1 MNHML
6 NSLPTSVRQHL
17 AALRALL
24 VLTVVTGLAY
34 PLVILA
40 VAQLPGLKNH
50 ADGSLVKAGGNV
62 VGSSLL
68 GQSFTDAKGNPIP
81 KYFQTRPSDAGAGYD
96 PTSSAGSNLGP
107 ESIIDTLPDPT
118 NSKDTGK
125 PGKQSLLTQVCS
137 RSMAVGQLEGVD
149 GQRPYCTSG
158 GIGAVL
164 SVVHDTGMTG
174 PIKSVVSVNEECPA
188 KPFVTTYDG
197 VAVTCA
203 TFGVDYRIGKIVV
216 VHGPGKGTGNP
227 VPADA
232 VTASASGLD
241 PDISVAYANLQA
253 ARVAKARGISLNAVH
268 KLISRYTVGRTLGFI
283 GNPGVDVLQLNL
295 ALDKLS
301 GAT

>member
-1 MNHML
+1 ML
-6 NSLPTSVRQHL
+6 TNLPTWVRQHL

-34 PLVILA
+34 PLVVLV
-40 VAQLPGLKNH
+40 VAQLPGLKSH
-50 ADGSLVKAGGNV
+50 ADGSLVKAGGTV

-96 PTSSAGSNLGP
+96 PTSSGGSNLGP
-107 ESIIDTLPDPT
+107 ESIIDTLPDPS
-118 NSKDTGK
+118 NSKDA
-125 PGKQSLLTQVCS
+125 GKQSLLTQVCS
-137 RSMAVGQLEGVD
+137 RSVAVGQLEGVD
-149 GQRPYCTSG
+149 GQRPYCTSDG
-158 GIGAVL
+158 VGAVL
-164 SVVHDTGMTG
+164 SVVHDTGLAG
-174 PIKSVVSVNEECPA
+174 PIKSVVAVNEECPA

-216 VHGPGKGTGNP
+216 VHGPGKGTDNA

-232 VTASASGLD
+232 VTASGSGLD

-253 ARVAKARGISLNAVH
+253 PRVAKARGISLDAVH
-268 KLISRYTVGRTLGFI
+268 KLVSQHTVGRALGFI

>member
-1 MNHML
+1 ML

-34 PLVILA
+34 PMVILV
-40 VAQLPGLKNH
+40 VAQVPGLKNH
-50 ADGSLVKAGGNV
+50 ADGSLVKAGGAV

-96 PTSSAGSNLGP
+96 PTASAGSNLGP
-107 ESIIDTLPDPT
+107 ESIIDTLPDPANT
-118 NSKDTGK
+118 KDA
-125 PGKQSLLTQVCS
+125 GKQSLLTQVCS

-164 SVVHDTGMTG
+164 SVVHDVGLAG
-174 PIKSVVSVNEECPA
+174 PIKSVVAVNQECPT
-188 KPFVTTYDG
+188 KPFIATYDG

-203 TFGVDYRIGKIVV
+203 TFGVDYRIGKIVL
-216 VHGPGKGTGNP
+216 VHGPGKGTDNA

-253 ARVAKARGISLNAVH
+253 PRVAKTRGISLAVVH
-268 KLISRYTVGRTLGFI
+268 KLISQHTVGRTFGFI
-283 GNPGVDVLQLNL
+283 GSPGVDVLQLNL

>member
-1 MNHML
+1 ML
-6 NSLPTSVRQHL
+6 TNLPTWVRQHL

-34 PLVILA
+34 PLVVLV
-40 VAQLPGLKNH
+40 VAQLPGLKSH
-50 ADGSLVKAGGNV
+50 ADGSLVKAGGTV

-96 PTSSAGSNLGP
+96 PTASAGSNLGP
-107 ESIIDTLPDPT
+107 ESIIDTLPDPS
-118 NSKDTGK
+118 NSKDA
-125 PGKQSLLTQVCS
+125 GKQSLLTQVCS
-137 RSMAVGQLEGVD
+137 RSVAVGQLEGVD
-149 GQRPYCTSG
+149 GQRPYCTSDG
-158 GIGAVL
+158 VGAVL
-164 SVVHDTGMTG
+164 SVVHDTGLTG
-174 PIKSVVSVNEECPA
+174 PIKSVVAVNEECPA

-216 VHGPGKGTGNP
+216 VHGPGKGTDNA

-232 VTASASGLD
+232 VTASGSGLD

-253 ARVAKARGISLNAVH
+253 PRVAKARGISLDAVH
-268 KLISRYTVGRTLGFI
+268 KLISQHTVGRALGFI

-295 ALDKLS
+295 ALDRLS

>member
-1 MNHML
+1 ML
-6 NSLPTSVRQHL
+6 NNLPASIRQHL

-34 PLVILA
+34 PLVILG
-40 VAQLPGLKNH
+40 VAQVPGLKDH
-50 ADGSLVKAGGNV
+50 ADGSLVKAKGAV

-68 GQSFTDAKGNPIP
+68 GQSFTDDKGNAIT

-96 PTSSAGSNLGP
+96 PTASAGSNLGP

-118 NSKDTGK
+118 DKTST
-125 PGKQSLLTQVCS
+125 GKQSLLTQVCS

-149 GQRPYCTSG
+149 GQRPYCTSD

-164 SVVHDTGMTG
+164 SAIHDTGLTG
-174 PIKSVVSVNEECPA
+174 PIKSVVSVNQECPT
-188 KPFVTTYDG
+188 KPFIATYDG

-203 TFGVDYRIGKIVV
+203 TFGVDYRIGKIVL
-216 VHGPGKGTGNP
+216 VHGPGKSTDNP

-253 ARVAKARGISLNAVH
+253 PRVAKARGISVDQVH
-268 KLISRYTVGRTLGFI
+268 KLVSKYTVGRTWGFM
-283 GNPGVDVLQLNL
+283 GSPGVDVLQLNI

>member
-1 MNHML
+1 ML
-6 NSLPTSVRQHL
+6 NSLPTSVRQHV

-34 PLVILA
+34 PLVVLV

-50 ADGSLVKAGGNV
+50 ADGSLVKAGGTV

-68 GQSFTDAKGNPIP
+68 GQSFTDAKGNAIP

-96 PTSSAGSNLGP
+96 PTASAGSNLGP
-107 ESIIDTLPDPT
+107 ESIIDTLPDPS
-118 NSKDTGK
+118 NSKDT
-125 PGKQSLLTQVCS
+125 GKQSLLTQVCS

-149 GQRPYCTSG
+149 GQRPYCTSD

-164 SVVHDTGMTG
+164 SVVHDSGLTG
-174 PIKSVVSVNEECPA
+174 PIKSVVAVNEECPA

-216 VHGPGKGTGNP
+216 VHGPGKGTDNA

-232 VTASASGLD
+232 VTASGSGLD

-253 ARVAKARGISLNAVH
+253 PRVAKTRGISLDAVH
-268 KLISRYTVGRTLGFI
+268 KLIAKHTVGRTLGFM

-295 ALDKLS
+295 ALDKSS

>member
-1 MNHML
+1 ML
-6 NSLPTSVRQHL
+6 NNLPSSVRQHL

-34 PLVILA
+34 PLVILV
-40 VAQLPGLKNH
+40 VAQLPGLKSH
-50 ADGSLVKAGGNV
+50 ADGSLVKANGAV

-68 GQSFTDAKGNPIP
+68 GQSFTDAKGDAIT

-96 PTSSAGSNLGP
+96 PTASAGSNLGP
-107 ESIIDTLPDPT
+107 ESIIDTLPDPS
-118 NSKDTGK
+118 NSKDT
-125 PGKQSLLTQVCS
+125 GKQSLLTQVCS
-137 RSMAVGQLEGVD
+137 RSLAVGQLEGVD
-149 GQRPYCTSG
+149 GQRTYCTSD

-164 SVVHDTGMTG
+164 SVIHDTGLTG
-174 PIKSVVSVNEECPA
+174 PIKSVVSVNQECPT
-188 KPFVTTYDG
+188 KPFIATYDS

-203 TFGVDYRIGKIVV
+203 TFGVDYRIGVIVP
-216 VHGPGKGTGNP
+216 VHGPGKGTDNA

-253 ARVAKARGISLNAVH
+253 PRVAKVRGLSLDQVH
-268 KLISRYTVGRTLGFI
+268 KLISKYTVGRTWGFM

>member
-1 MNHML
+1 ML

-34 PLVILA
+34 PLVVLV

-50 ADGSLVKAGGNV
+50 ADGSLVKAGGAV

-68 GQSFTDAKGNPIP
+68 GQSFTDAKGNAIP

-96 PTSSAGSNLGP
+96 PTASAGSNLGP
-107 ESIIDTLPDPT
+107 ESIIDTLPDPS
-118 NSKDTGK
+118 NSKDA
-125 PGKQSLLTQVCS
+125 GKQSLLTQVCS

-149 GQRPYCTSG
+149 GQRPYCTSD

-164 SVVHDTGMTG
+164 SVVHDSGLTG
-174 PIKSVVSVNEECPA
+174 PIKSVVAVNEECPA
-188 KPFVTTYDG
+188 KPFVATYDG

-216 VHGPGKGTGNP
+216 VHGPGKGTDNA

-232 VTASASGLD
+232 VTASGSGLD

-253 ARVAKARGISLNAVH
+253 PRVAKARGISLDAVH
-268 KLISRYTVGRTLGFI
+268 KLISQHTVGRALGFI

-295 ALDKLS
+295 ALDRLS

>member
-1 MNHML
+1 ML
-6 NSLPTSVRQHL
+6 NSRTVWLRQYL
-17 AALRALL
+17 AAIRALL

-34 PLVILA
+34 PLVIL
-40 VAQLPGLKNH
+40 VIAQLPGLKNH
-50 ADGSLVKAGGNV
+50 ADGSLVKAGGAV

-107 ESIIDTLPDPT
+107 ESIIDTLPDPS
-118 NSKDTGK
+118 NNKDA
-125 PGKQSLLTQVCS
+125 GKQSLLTQVCS
-137 RSMAVGQLEGVD
+137 RSLAVGQLEGVD
-149 GQRPYCTSG
+149 GQRPYCTSD

-164 SVVHDTGMTG
+164 SVIHNVGLTG
-174 PIKSVVSVNEECPA
+174 PIKSVVAVNQECPA
-188 KPFVTTYDG
+188 KPFISTYDG

-203 TFGVDYRIGKIVV
+203 TFGVDYRVGKIVV
-216 VHGPGKGTGNP
+216 VHGTGKGTGNP

-253 ARVAKARGISLNAVH
+253 PRVAKARGVSVDVVH
-268 KLISRYTVGRTLGFI
+268 KLISRYTVGRTLGFM

-295 ALDKLS
+295 ALDKQS
-301 GAT
+301 GTT

>member
-1 MNHML
+1 ML
-6 NSLPTSVRQHL
+6 NRLPASVRQHL
-17 AALRALL
+17 AALRALV

-34 PLVILA
+34 PLVIL
-40 VAQLPGLKNH
+40 VIAQLPGLKSH

-68 GQSFTDAKGNPIP
+68 GQSFTDAKGNPIT

-96 PTSSAGSNLGP
+96 PTASAGSNLGP
-107 ESIIDTLPDPT
+107 ESIIDTLPDPS
-118 NSKDTGK
+118 NSKDT
-125 PGKQSLLTQVCS
+125 GKQSLLTQVCS

-149 GQRPYCTSG
+149 GQRKYCTSD

-164 SVVHDTGMTG
+164 SVIHDTGLKG
-174 PIKSVVSVNEECPA
+174 PVKSVVSVNQECPT
-188 KPFVTTYDG
+188 KPFIATYDG

-203 TFGVDYRIGKIVV
+203 TFGVDYRIGKIVLV
-216 VHGPGKGTGNP
+216 AGPGKSTDNP

-232 VTASASGLD
+232 VTASGSGLD

-253 ARVAKARGISLNAVH
+253 PRVAKARDITIDQVH
-268 KLISRYTVGRTLGFI
+268 KLISKYTVGRTWGFM
-283 GNPGVDVLQLNL
+283 GSPGVDVLQLNL
-295 ALDKLS
+295 ALEKLS

>member
-1 MNHML
+1 MFN
-6 NSLPTSVRQHL
+6 NLPPSVRQHL
-17 AALRALL
+17 AALRALV

-34 PLVILA
+34 PLVILV
-40 VAQLPGLKNH
+40 VAQLPGLKSH
-50 ADGSLVKAGGNV
+50 ADGSLVKANGTV

-68 GQSFTDAKGNPIP
+68 GQSFTDAKGNPIT

-96 PTSSAGSNLGP
+96 PTASGGSNLGP
-107 ESIIDTLPDPT
+107 ESIIDRLPDPS

-125 PGKQSLLTQVCS
+125 PSLLTQVCS
-137 RSMAVGQLEGVD
+137 RSLTVGQLEGVD
-149 GQRPYCTSG
+149 GRRPYCTSD
-158 GIGAVL
+158 GIGAVV
-164 SVVHDTGMTG
+164 SVIHDTGLKG
-174 PIKSVVSVNEECPA
+174 PIKSVVSVNQECPA
-188 KPFVTTYDG
+188 KPFIATYDG

-203 TFGVDYRIGKIVV
+203 TFGVDYRVGVIVPV
-216 VHGPGKGTGNP
+216 LGPGKGTDNP
-227 VPADA
+227 VPPDA

-253 ARVAKARGISLNAVH
+253 PRVAKARGISLDQVH
-268 KLISRYTVGRTLGFI
+268 TLISKYTVGRTLGFM

>member
-1 MNHML
+1 MFN
-6 NSLPTSVRQHL
+6 NLPASVRQHL

-34 PLVILA
+34 PLVILV
-40 VAQLPGLKNH
+40 VAQVPGLKSH
-50 ADGSLVKAGGNV
+50 ADGSLVKASGTV

-68 GQSFTDAKGNPIP
+68 GQSFTDAKGNPIT

-96 PTSSAGSNLGP
+96 PTASGGSNLGP
-107 ESIIDTLPDPT
+107 ESIIDTLPDPS

-125 PGKQSLLTQVCS
+125 QSLLSQVCAQS
-137 RSMAVGQLEGVD
+137 EAVGQLEGVD
-149 GQRPYCTSG
+149 GQRPYCTSD

-164 SVVHDTGMTG
+164 SVIHDSGLTG
-174 PIKSVVSVNEECPA
+174 PIKSVVAVNEECPA
-188 KPFVTTYDG
+188 KPFIATYDG

-203 TFGVDYRIGKIVV
+203 TFGVDYRIGKIVL
-216 VHGPGKGTGNP
+216 VHGPGKGTDNP
-227 VPADA
+227 VPPDA
-232 VTASASGLD
+232 VTHSASGLD

-253 ARVAKARGISLNAVH
+253 PRVSKARGITLDQVH
-268 KLISRYTVGRTLGFI
+268 KLISKYTVGRTWGFM

>member
-1 MNHML
+1 ML

-34 PLVILA
+34 PLVVLV

-50 ADGSLVKAGGNV
+50 ADGSLVKAGGAV

-68 GQSFTDAKGNPIP
+68 GQSFTDAKGNAIP

-96 PTSSAGSNLGP
+96 PTASAGSNLGP
-107 ESIIDTLPDPT
+107 ESIIDTLPDPS
-118 NSKDTGK
+118 NSKDA
-125 PGKQSLLTQVCS
+125 GKQSLLTQVCS

-149 GQRPYCTSG
+149 GQRPYCTSD

-164 SVVHDTGMTG
+164 SVVHDTGLTG
-174 PIKSVVSVNEECPA
+174 PIKSVVAVNEECPA
-188 KPFVTTYDG
+188 KPFVATYDG

-216 VHGPGKGTGNP
+216 VHGPGKGTDNA

-232 VTASASGLD
+232 VTASGSGLD

-253 ARVAKARGISLNAVH
+253 PRVAKARGISLDAVH
-268 KLISRYTVGRTLGFI
+268 KLISQHTVGRALGFI

-295 ALDKLS
+295 ALDRLS

>member
-1 MNHML
+1 ML
-6 NSLPTSVRQHL
+6 NNLPASIRQHL

-34 PLVILA
+34 PLLILG
-40 VAQLPGLKNH
+40 VAQVPGLKNH
-50 ADGSLVKAGGNV
+50 ADGSLVKAKGAV

-68 GQSFTDAKGNPIP
+68 GQSFTDDKGNAIT

-96 PTSSAGSNLGP
+96 PTASAGSNLGP
-107 ESIIDTLPDPT
+107 ESIIDTLPDPADKT
-118 NSKDTGK
+118 ST
-125 PGKQSLLTQVCS
+125 GKQSLLTQVCS
-137 RSMAVGQLEGVD
+137 RSRAVGQLEGVD
-149 GQRPYCTSG
+149 GQRPYCTSD

-164 SVVHDTGMTG
+164 SVIHDTGLTG
-174 PIKSVVSVNEECPA
+174 PIKSVVSVNQECPT
-188 KPFVTTYDG
+188 KPFIATYDG

-203 TFGVDYRIGKIVV
+203 SFGVDYRIGKIVL
-216 VHGPGKGTGNP
+216 VHGPGKSTDNP

-253 ARVAKARGISLNAVH
+253 PRVAKARGISVDQVH
-268 KLISRYTVGRTLGFI
+268 KLVSKYTVGRTWGFM
-283 GNPGVDVLQLNL
+283 GSPGVDVLQLNI

>member
-1 MNHML
+1 ML
-6 NSLPTSVRQHL
+6 NNLPASIRQHL

-34 PLVILA
+34 PLVILG
-40 VAQLPGLKNH
+40 VAQVPGLKDH
-50 ADGSLVKAGGNV
+50 ADGSLVKAKGAV

-68 GQSFTDAKGNPIP
+68 GQSFTDDKGNAIT

-96 PTSSAGSNLGP
+96 PTASAGSNLGP
-107 ESIIDTLPDPT
+107 ESIIDTLPDPADKT
-118 NSKDTGK
+118 ST
-125 PGKQSLLTQVCS
+125 GKQSLLTQVCS
-137 RSMAVGQLEGVD
+137 RSRAVGQLEGVD
-149 GQRPYCTSG
+149 GQRPYCTSD

-164 SVVHDTGMTG
+164 SVIHDTGLTG
-174 PIKSVVSVNEECPA
+174 PIKSVVSVNQECPT
-188 KPFVTTYDG
+188 KPFIATYDG

-203 TFGVDYRIGKIVV
+203 SFGVDYRIGKIVL
-216 VHGPGKGTGNP
+216 VHGPGKSTDNP

-253 ARVAKARGISLNAVH
+253 PRVAKARGISVDQVH
-268 KLISRYTVGRTLGFI
+268 KLVSKYTVGRTWGFM
-283 GNPGVDVLQLNL
+283 GSPGVDVLQLNI

>member
-1 MNHML
+1 ML

-34 PLVILA
+34 PMVILV
-40 VAQLPGLKNH
+40 VAQVPGLKNH
-50 ADGSLVKAGGNV
+50 ADGSLVKAGGAV

-96 PTSSAGSNLGP
+96 PTASAGSNLGP
-107 ESIIDTLPDPT
+107 ESIIDTLADPA
-118 NSKDTGK
+118 NSKDA
-125 PGKQSLLTQVCS
+125 GKQSLLTQVCS

-149 GQRPYCTSG
+149 GQRPYCTTD

-164 SVVHDTGMTG
+164 SVVHDVGLAG
-174 PIKSVVSVNEECPA
+174 PIKSVVAVNQECPT
-188 KPFVTTYDG
+188 KPFIATYDG

-203 TFGVDYRIGKIVV
+203 TFGVDYRIGKIVL
-216 VHGPGKGTGNP
+216 VHGPGKGTDNA

-253 ARVAKARGISLNAVH
+253 PRVAKTRGISLAVVH
-268 KLISRYTVGRTLGFI
+268 KLISQHTVGRTFGFI
-283 GNPGVDVLQLNL
+283 GSPGVDVLQLNL